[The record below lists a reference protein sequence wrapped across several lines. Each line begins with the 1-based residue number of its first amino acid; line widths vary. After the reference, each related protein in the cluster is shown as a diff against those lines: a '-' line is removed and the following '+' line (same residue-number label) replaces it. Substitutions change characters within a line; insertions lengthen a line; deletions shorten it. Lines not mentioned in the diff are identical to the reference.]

1 MATTALRTGVRGQQH
16 VFSQVGLPQHVG
28 AQAFGATFSQHAGAQ
43 ATGFGQAFAHGA
55 GAQAAGFGQAFSHTA
70 GAGQQTA
77 GFGATFSQH
86 AGAQAFGAAFTQQ
99 PGSQA
104 FGAAF
109 TQQPGSQAFG
119 ATFSQHAGAAHAF
132 SQQHFTLPQL
142 RQAKR
147 SFIPLNRSHRLQQV
161 SQAGWPQTAA
171 GAQALAAGL
180 QGAGAAQA
188 LHSPQPPQFRPARRS
203 PKSIENPW
211 LARATLTRSA
221 PSTILAFIEQTLLNN
236 ELG

>member
-86 AGAQAFGAAFTQQ
+86 AGA
-99 PGSQA
+99 QA